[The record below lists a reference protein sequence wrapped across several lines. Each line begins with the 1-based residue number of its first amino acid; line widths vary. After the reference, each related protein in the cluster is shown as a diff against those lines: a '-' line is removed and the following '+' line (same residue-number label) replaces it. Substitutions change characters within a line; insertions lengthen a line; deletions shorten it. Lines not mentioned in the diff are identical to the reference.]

1 MSHEIG
7 PLSPKIES
15 LSCSIGSTAHAC
27 FIVAMSHSKFT
38 FCEIKMDDIY
48 GDLVLQQR
56 VLSE

>member
-1 MSHEIG
+1 MPREIG
-7 PLSPKIES
+7 PLSRKIES
-15 LSCSIGSTAHAC
+15 LSCYIGSTSHAC

-38 FCEIKMDDIY
+38 FPEIKMDDIY